1 MTDPSP
7 AARTPQEP
15 RNTLYRKV
23 TRGNRR
29 LTRGRMLLY
38 RVAVVVAW
46 WLIRFFWATCRVHRT
61 LGLEPRPRRRCASL
75 AR

>member
-1 MTDPSP
+1 MTDDADTE
-7 AARTPQEP
+7 AAPEQ

-46 WLIRFFWATCRVHRT
+46 FLVRFFWATCRVQRT
-61 LGLEPRPRRRCASL
+61 PGSSAPAPPCASR